1 MGEILWFL
9 IIFVCIFLPLILTL
23 FNIINLFRKKKV
35 KENLID
41 ILTFLLG
48 IILTITLYTFSG
60 FKDYDKPIVLGGLEV
75 RVHAPIA
82 SWSMPTVIAI
92 LVLGIVSYF
101 LIRIKKLNL
110 PPLIIVGCMS
120 GILICSIYMIIFIIQ
135 ISNKNLVYGNPYL
148 ALFPINYILCS
159 IRVEMEIINYYKE
172 KNITAKEYKNKI
184 LNKCNKILNDT
195 NNWHILSIILAIPML
210 VILICILVL
219 FGQRPDEAIKAFLET
234 SDWNLSKEISPPPIT
249 YQGHYLCTV
258 SLKGH
263 ERLVK
268 PTRMGIRH
276 GEKIVV
282 NRQLCVA
289 NAFENLIE
297 EKTPKFHHFVRYVY
311 DKYGFP
317 LAKHIHTAW
326 QADITYILMKPL
338 EWIFLFVLYIFD
350 KKPENRIATQYIGK
364 NIKSTTWEILEI

>member
-110 PPLIIVGCMS
+110 GNT
-120 GILICSIYMIIFIIQ
+120 IY
-135 ISNKNLVYGNPYL
+135 KDGYEKDNLYL
-148 ALFPINYILCS
+148 KKEEMLCQLKLELM
-159 IRVEMEIINYYKE
+159 VLEE
-172 KNITAKEYKNKI
+172 
-184 LNKCNKILNDT
+184 
-195 NNWHILSIILAIPML
+195 L
-210 VILICILVL
+210 VIC
-219 FGQRPDEAIKAFLET
+219 
-234 SDWNLSKEISPPPIT
+234 LSK
-249 YQGHYLCTV
+249 Q
-258 SLKGH
+258 
-263 ERLVK
+263 R
-268 PTRMGIRH
+268 
-276 GEKIVV
+276 
-282 NRQLCVA
+282 
-289 NAFENLIE
+289 
-297 EKTPKFHHFVRYVY
+297 
-311 DKYGFP
+311 
-317 LAKHIHTAW
+317 
-326 QADITYILMKPL
+326 
-338 EWIFLFVLYIFD
+338 
-350 KKPENRIATQYIGK
+350 
-364 NIKSTTWEILEI
+364 